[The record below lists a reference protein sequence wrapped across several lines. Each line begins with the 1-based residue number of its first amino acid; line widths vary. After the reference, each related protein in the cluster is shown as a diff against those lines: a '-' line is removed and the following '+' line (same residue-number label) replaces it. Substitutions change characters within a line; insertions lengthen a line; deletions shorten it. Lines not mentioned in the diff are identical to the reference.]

1 MKVII
6 KLIFITGLSISL
18 ISAASPIAS
27 ASNKAIN
34 TSQNIVAGY
43 SALKLFLEDEQYLT
57 VIRRTKMLITFSGIS
72 EKSVAL
78 IDNIANTSEQSL
90 TELEKLSGLKPSF
103 AFKEFSDDVIAKATL
118 DALRMTTAK
127 EFLFQSE
134 NFEKNLLLSQ
144 LKVLQV
150 ISHLA
155 EQLANQE
162 NNKQRKI
169 WLTKLAKKYETYYQ
183 QINDNILITG
193 VAS

>member
-18 ISAASPIAS
+18 ISAASPIVS

>member
-18 ISAASPIAS
+18 ISAASPIVS

-57 VIRRTKMLITFSGIS
+57 VIRRTKMVITFSGIS

>member
-6 KLIFITGLSISL
+6 KLIFIIGLSISL
-18 ISAASPIAS
+18 ISAVSPIVS
-27 ASNKAIN
+27 ASSKTIN
-34 TSQNIVAGY
+34 TSQNIIAGY
-43 SALKLFLEDEQYLT
+43 SALKIFLEDEQYLT
-57 VIRRTKMLITFSGIS
+57 VIRRTKMVITFSGIS

-90 TELEKLSGLKPSF
+90 TELEKLSELKPSF

-162 NNKQRKI
+162 NNKQRKT

-183 QINDNILITG
+183 QINDNI
-193 VAS
+193 